1 MWLSRKVLLFFIV
14 YIMFDAFNV
23 DAIKGIYDKLAAMGI
38 EMFFDS
44 FEEAVDHAYTML
56 MNSGCGLRGK
66 ITPQRLINN
75 CFDRKTL
82 SFYRKNM
89 KMCFGDI
96 TGDAADDDLMTVYM
110 YIAIIVAR
118 TAFHNAKSL

>member
-1 MWLSRKVLLFFIV
+1 
-14 YIMFDAFNV
+14 MFDAFNV
-23 DAIKGIYDKLAAMGI
+23 DAIKGIYDKLVAMGI

-89 KMCFGDI
+89 KMCFGDVA
-96 TGDAADDDLMTVYM
+96 GAVADDDLMTVYM

>member
-1 MWLSRKVLLFFIV
+1 
-14 YIMFDAFNV
+14 MFDAFDV
-23 DAIKGIYDKLAAMGI
+23 DAIRGIYEQLAGMGF
-38 EMFFDS
+38 EMFFNS

-82 SFYRKNM
+82 SFYRQNM
-89 KMCFGDI
+89 KMCFGVDV
-96 TGDAADDDLMTVYM
+96 ADDNAISDAVGLMTVYM
-110 YIAIIVAR
+110 YIAIIVGR
-118 TAFHNAKSL
+118 TVFHNAKSL

>member
-1 MWLSRKVLLFFIV
+1 
-14 YIMFDAFNV
+14 MFDAFNV
-23 DAIKGIYDKLAAMGI
+23 DAIKGIYDKLVAMGI

-44 FEEAVDHAYTML
+44 FEKAVDHAYTML

-82 SFYRKNM
+82 SFYKKNM
-89 KMCFGDI
+89 ELCFGVDV
-96 TGDAADDDLMTVYM
+96 ADDDLMTVYM

-118 TAFHNAKSL
+118 TALHNAKSL

>member
-1 MWLSRKVLLFFIV
+1 
-14 YIMFDAFNV
+14 MFDAFNV

-89 KMCFGDI
+89 KMCFDDV
-96 TGDAADDDLMTVYM
+96 TAAVNVADDDLMTVYM